1 MRRTYRRKKYK
12 PDKTQFRANARI
24 KVPEVRLIDQD
35 GNMRGVMPTKEA
47 LEIAQTAKLDLVE
60 VNPTAVP
67 PIARI
72 QDFGK
77 MAYEREKI
85 KQKQKAAQKT
95 LETKGV
101 RLTFRI
107 SEHDRMVRVKQS
119 VKFLNKGH
127 KVKIELIVRG
137 RENAHMN
144 VAFEKAKSFIEDVK
158 ELVSEEGE
166 VVVES
171 PPKKEGHRIT
181 SIIILK
187 KSS

>member
-35 GNMRGVMPTKEA
+35 GTMRGVMTTKEA
-47 LEIAQTAKLDLVE
+47 LDIAKAAKLDLVE

-127 KVKIELIVRG
+127 KVKFELIVRG

-144 VAFEKAKSFIEDVK
+144 VAFEKAKSFIEDIK
-158 ELVSEEGE
+158 GLIEEGE
-166 VVVES
+166 LIVES